1 MTRLVS
7 LTLVAMLTLMV
18 TACGG
23 GNLDKIN
30 GKWNVDWEA
39 TMKAAGQTLQS
50 DLEKNLVKE
59 MFGSMTLEINTAK
72 KEMTA
77 SLAGQTNTSGF
88 EVESEAG
95 NTITLKANGSQTTL
109 EILGA
114 DSIQFKDANSPFAV
128 ILVRAK

>member
-1 MTRLVS
+1 MTRLIS
-7 LTLVAMLTLMV
+7 LTLIAMLTLMV

-23 GNLDKIN
+23 SNLDKIN

-39 TMKAAGQTLQS
+39 TMKAAGQALQS
-50 DLEKNLVKE
+50 DLEKRLVQE
-59 MFGSMTLEINTAK
+59 MFGTMTLEINAAK

-77 SLAGQTNTSGF
+77 TLAGQTNTSSF
-88 EVESEAG
+88 EVASETG

-128 ILVRAK
+128 TLVRAK

>member
-7 LTLVAMLTLMV
+7 YAFIAMLALMV

-23 GNLDKIN
+23 SNLDKIN
-30 GKWNVDWEA
+30 GKWSVDWEA

-59 MFGSMTLEINTAK
+59 MFGSMTLDINAAK

-77 SLAGQTNTSGF
+77 SLAGQTNTSSF
-88 EVESEAG
+88 EVASEAG

-109 EILGA
+109 ELLGA

-128 ILVRAK
+128 ILLRVK